1 VERTAELR
9 ESQRQ
14 LEQIA
19 YNDTLTAL
27 PNRRMF
33 TEEFRELIML
43 ARLQNQRF
51 ALLLIDLDRFK
62 QINDSL
68 GHDAGD
74 ALLIEAAI
82 RLQAAVRKS
91 DCVARLGGDEFG
103 VLVAQNPAATDI
115 ESICQRIIDSFVMPV
130 PVHSAQV
137 RSGASIGVAVF
148 PDHGATLDGLYK
160 SADVAL
166 YEAKRAGGNVWRWY
180 RAQASPTGTGQP
192 TLRML

>member
-1 VERTAELR
+1 
-9 ESQRQ
+9 
-14 LEQIA
+14 
-19 YNDTLTAL
+19 
-27 PNRRMF
+27 
-33 TEEFRELIML
+33 L
-43 ARLQNQRF
+43 ARRQNQRF

-82 RLQAAVRKS
+82 RLAAAVRKS

-115 ESICQRIIDSFVMPV
+115 ENICHRIIDSFVMPV
-130 PVHSAQV
+130 PVHGTQV
-137 RSGASIGVAVF
+137 KSGASIGVAVF
-148 PDHGATLDGLYK
+148 ADHGATLDSLYK
-160 SADVAL
+160 SADLAL

-180 RAQASPTGTGQP
+180 RAQTSTSGTGQP
-192 TLRML
+192 TLRVL